1 MTYKSFQLQIQ
12 ALNAGLLIPSN
23 SADLTTQSVLQNV
36 GAFSA
41 PMSAAIA
48 HILAHRRGDGDGVHV
63 RAYVSHC
70 CRLLRGSEDD
80 ACLHAVTELSQCLC
94 TRCSLPQL
102 FSILSGLIHEMRLTC
117 AKVASSL
124 ASSVYYGALLCVIE
138 TCVPLLELL
147 VHAARE
153 KSLALTDLET
163 EALCDFLSACSCVE
177 YSATA
182 VTTEPALCAV
192 ATSLLLRLQ
201 EGCFSLLREATVGVK
216 RQLLLPA
223 ALVVLK

>member
-1 MTYKSFQLQIQ
+1 MTYKSFQLQMQ
-12 ALNAGLLIPSN
+12 ALNAGLLIPFN
-23 SADLTTQSVLQNV
+23 SADLTAQSVLHNV

-48 HILAHRRGDGDGVHV
+48 HILAHRRGDADGVYV

-80 ACLHAVTELSQCLC
+80 ACLHAVTELSQLLC

-102 FSILSGLIHEMRLTC
+102 FSILSGLIYEIRLTC

-124 ASSVYYGALLCVIE
+124 ASVYYGALLCVVE
-138 TCVPLLELL
+138 TCVPLLEML

-163 EALCDFLSACSCVE
+163 ESLGDFLSACSSIE
-177 YSATA
+177 YSAAA
-182 VTTEPALCAV
+182 VTAEPTLCAV
-192 ATSLLLRLQ
+192 ATSLLLKLQ
-201 EGCFSLLREATVGVK
+201 ENYISLLREATVGVK
-216 RQLLLPA
+216 RQLLLPV